1 MAFSVP
7 KKKYMEKARNFGF
20 IVFQRKSPEKA
31 FVFLLLL
38 IGFSACNPF
47 QANKLNQLG
56 RSHDYDDVSIPADFD
71 EKDGNA
77 YSRKVSSRE
86 MFLKSLNAPAV
97 TTFKVET
104 KEFKL
109 AHNRA
114 LRWNGCSLS
123 QEAMGG
129 PSNRCGDAFLEG
141 DFHRNLNLSF
151 GQCVRNAAGTAGYP
165 EPVRFFIQHVGTYSN
180 RRIRNGRELS
190 LHARARAMD
199 IVRFHLFNREGVRYV
214 VSADKRH
221 YRGKQAVFYDEFR
234 DCWRASLPG
243 NCAFSQRGEHL
254 GSIGHPASKLGGDS
268 LHNDHLHLSFPLCAT
283 EV

>member
-7 KKKYMEKARNFGF
+7 KKEYMEKAENSGN
-20 IVFQRKSPEKA
+20 IIFQRKSPGKA

-38 IGFSACNPF
+38 IGFSACTPF
-47 QANKLNQLG
+47 QAKLDRLG
-56 RSHDYDDVSIPADFD
+56 KSHNYDDVSIPGNFNLD
-71 EKDGNA
+71 EGNI
-77 YSRKVSSRE
+77 SRKVSANE
-86 MFLKSLNAPAV
+86 LFLKSLKEPAA
-97 TTFKVET
+97 TTFNVEAR
-104 KEFKL
+104 EFKL

-114 LRWNGCSLS
+114 LRWNGCSFG

-129 PSNRCGDAFLEG
+129 PGNRCGFAFLQG
-141 DFHRNLNLSF
+141 DFHGNLNLAF
-151 GQCVRNAAGTAGYP
+151 GRCVRGASKTAGYP
-165 EPVRFFIQHVGTYSN
+165 EPAKFFIQHLGTYSN

-199 IVRFHLFNREGVRYV
+199 IGRFHLFNEEGVRYAV
-214 VSADKRH
+214 IST
-221 YRGKQAVFYDEFR
+221 YRRDYHGRQAVFYDEFR

-243 NCAFSQRGEHL
+243 NCAFSRRGEYA